1 MTPKTAKSS
10 KASKTE
16 TASKTKKTATTEKA
30 KPDKKTGAAK
40 TTKPAPP
47 KVKPKAVKVIAKAKP
62 VKTTKRKA
70 TRIKAKGVHKAKP
83 GKIAKKRKVTPIKK
97 VKPEKK
103 TIEKPKEG
111 KFIAGAKEV
120 NIYSVAGKSLRKQ
133 KLPVAFDEEFRLD
146 LIRRAVKAARANR
159 RQAYGP
165 NPRAGMSH
173 PSSTWGKGRG
183 VARVQRQVSGRT
195 AVESPNNVGG
205 RRAHPPTVEK
215 VWTEKVNKKERLKAR
230 RAALAAITD
239 SDLVT
244 NRGHKF
250 DDKITLPLILEDEF
264 EKINKTKD
272 AMEVF
277 KKVGVYHDILRAEYG
292 VHIRAGK
299 GKSRGRKYRRPKS
312 VLIIATDRSMIRKG
326 IGNLTGVDV
335 VVPEKLSVEDL
346 APGGDPGRLTIITEG
361 ALKIMGNW

>member
-1 MTPKTAKSS
+1 MTPKAKTTS
-10 KASKTE
+10 KSTKTSKT
-16 TASKTKKTATTEKA
+16 TKTATAEKA
-30 KPDKKTGAAK
+30 KPKPKPDKKASTTK
-40 TTKPAPP
+40 TTKPAP
-47 KVKPKAVKVIAKAKP
+47 AKAKP
-62 VKTTKRKA
+62 KAAKEKVKVKLVKTTKRKA
-70 TRIKAKGVHKAKP
+70 TKIKAKGVHKPKP
-83 GKIAKKRKVTPIKK
+83 GKTVKK
-97 VKPEKK
+97 VKIEKK
-103 TIEKPKEG
+103 AVVKPKEV

-120 NIYSVAGKSLRKQ
+120 NLYSVAGKSLRKQ
-133 KLPVAFDEEFRLD
+133 KLPAAFDEEFRLD
-146 LIRRAVKAARANR
+146 LIRRAVKAAQANR
-159 RQAYGP
+159 RQPYGP

-195 AVESPNNVGG
+195 AVESPGNVGG

-215 VWTEKVNKKERLKAR
+215 VWEEKVNKKERLKAR

-272 AMEVF
+272 ALEIF
-277 KKVGVYHDILRAEYG
+277 KKVGVYNDILRAEYG

-312 VLIIATDRSMIRKG
+312 VLIIATDRTMIKKG

-335 VVPEKLSVEDL
+335 VIPEKLSVEDL